1 MSRRLLAAWF
11 GGEQDILGATRA
23 AREAG
28 YEVLDV
34 HTPYAVHGLDAAA
47 GLKPSR
53 LPWICFA
60 LGLTGATAKL
70 WYQIW
75 TSATSWP
82 VNVGGKPLNSVPAF
96 VPVTFEMMVLFAAVG
111 TVLAFLIVS
120 RLRPGARPRHVY
132 EGTTND
138 RFALVLVQG
147 DARFDAAEV
156 RALLGRF
163 NLLKMEERLD
173 LPDAPPAG
181 RAFSLKPAT
190 GWVLTGA
197 VGLVV
202 ALTYLLPR
210 TFTERNSEF
219 LPGMVSS
226 VPYDAF
232 SANPNFPDGNTMR
245 MPVVGTIARGHLP
258 FDSSRADAEASTV
271 MAALAALTPEALEVR
286 AAKSAAAFA
295 TFCQPCHGPAGKGD
309 GTIPAHGY
317 PPPPSLDGP
326 AAMKL
331 TDGQLFKIITYGR
344 ANMPALAHRMSAD
357 DRWLAVQH
365 VRRIQAASLPP
376 AISSTPEPGAAGAAE
391 RTKESP
397 R

>member
-11 GGEQDILGATRA
+11 GREEEILGATRA

-47 GLKPSR
+47 GLRPSR

-60 LGLTGATAKL
+60 LGLTGAVAKL

-111 TVLAFLIVS
+111 TVLAFFVVS

-132 EGTTND
+132 ERSSND
-138 RFALVLVQG
+138 QFTLVIVQG
-147 DARFDAAEV
+147 DARFDAAEAG
-156 RALLGRF
+156 ALFRRF
-163 NLLKMEERLD
+163 NLIRMEERLD
-173 LPDAPPAG
+173 LPDDPPAG
-181 RAFSLKPAT
+181 RGRSLKPAAVW
-190 GWVLTGA
+190 GLAGA
-197 VGLVV
+197 VAAVV
-202 ALTYLLPR
+202 ALTYILPR
-210 TFTERNSEF
+210 TFTERNFEF
-219 LPGMVSS
+219 LPGMVRS

-232 SANPNFPDGNTMR
+232 TANPNFPDGSTMR
-245 MPVVGTIARGHLP
+245 MPVAGTIARGHLP
-258 FDSSRADAEASTV
+258 YDSSRADAEASK
-271 MAALAALTPEALEVR
+271 ALAVLATMTPEELQAR
-286 AAKSAAAFA
+286 SANSAAVFA

-317 PPPPSLDGP
+317 PAPPPLDG
-326 AAMKL
+326 AGALKL
-331 TDGQLFKIITYGR
+331 TEGHIFNVITYGKG
-344 ANMPALAHRMSAD
+344 NMPSLAHRMG
-357 DRWLAVQH
+357 REERRLAVEH
-365 VRRIQAASLPP
+365 VRRIQAAAAPKE
-376 AISSTPEPGAAGAAE
+376 TP
-391 RTKESP
+391 R
-397 R
+397 